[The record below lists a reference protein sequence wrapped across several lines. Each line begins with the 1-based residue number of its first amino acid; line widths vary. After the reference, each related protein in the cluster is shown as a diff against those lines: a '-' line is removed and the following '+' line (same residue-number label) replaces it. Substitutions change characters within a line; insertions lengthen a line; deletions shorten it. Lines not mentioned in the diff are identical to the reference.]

1 MDYSFCGNSGLQLPK
16 ISLGLWHNFGEVD
29 DFSNAKKMLF
39 HAFDKGITHFD
50 LANNYGPPPG
60 SAESNFGKILSEDLK
75 GYRDHLIIS
84 SKAGHEMWPG
94 PYGDGASR
102 KSIMASID
110 QSLKRTGLEYFDI
123 FYSHRYDNQT
133 PIEETMQA
141 LVDIVKQGKALYIGI
156 SKYPVEE
163 TKIAYEFLKKQ
174 HVPCLVYQDKYN
186 MFHRH
191 PEEEHLDLNEEY
203 GVGFVAFS
211 PLAQGLLTDKYLN
224 GIPANSRAA
233 NEHGFLKKEDVTFE
247 IINKVKELN
256 QIAKRRGQ
264 TLAEMA
270 LAWVLNHQGVT
281 SVIVGT
287 SSVGQLDTNLGVLK
301 NMSFTEEELHEIR
314 KII

>member
-29 DFSNAKKMLF
+29 DFANARKMIL
-39 HAFDKGITHFD
+39 HAFDNGITHFD

-60 SAESNFGKILSEDLK
+60 SAESNFGKILSSDLK
-75 GYRDHLIIS
+75 AYRDHLIIS
-84 SKAGHEMWPG
+84 SKAGHEMWSG

-102 KSIMASID
+102 KSLMASIN

-123 FYSHRYDNQT
+123 FYSHRYDYQT

-141 LVDIVKQGKALYIGI
+141 LIDIVKQGKALYIGL
-156 SKYPVEE
+156 SKYPAKEAE
-163 TKIAYEFLKKQ
+163 KAYEILAEQ

-186 MFHRH
+186 MFHRF
-191 PEEEHLDLNEEY
+191 PEEEHFDLNEEQ

-224 GIPANSRAA
+224 GIPENSRAA
-233 NEHGFLKKEDVTFE
+233 NVHGFLKKEDVTIE
-247 IINKVKELN
+247 IINKVEELN
-256 QIAKRRGQ
+256 QIAKKRGQ

-270 LAWVLNHQGVT
+270 LAWVLNHKGVT

-287 SSVGQLDTNLGVLK
+287 SSVGQLDDNLGVLK
-301 NMSFTEEELHEIR
+301 NSSFTEEELHDIS